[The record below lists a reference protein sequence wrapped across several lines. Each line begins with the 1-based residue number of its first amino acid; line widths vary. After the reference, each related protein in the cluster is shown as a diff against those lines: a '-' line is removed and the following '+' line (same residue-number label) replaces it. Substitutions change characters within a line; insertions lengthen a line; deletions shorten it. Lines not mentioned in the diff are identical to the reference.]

1 MSIVRYGRFC
11 RASIAWR
18 HAGHWLAEQRP
29 IRRKP
34 QLGAAPE
41 WLPTFVLDVTADDFV
56 LSTVVIPEEGELCVD
71 LKLIPLGISFWL
83 GPYPHIREFTKMIAS
98 GAGTSA
104 YSALYDRV
112 DSFRFA
118 RHPAA
123 SRRASHSSF
132 PFLPEVLSLDS
143 VPQLCGGGATSPRTK
158 SLAA

>member
-34 QLGAAPE
+34 ELEAAPE

-56 LSTVVIPEEGELCVD
+56 LSSVVIPEEGKLCVD
-71 LKLIPLGISFWL
+71 LNLIPLGISFWL

-98 GAGTSA
+98 RAGTSA
-104 YSALYDRV
+104 YSASYDRV

-118 RHPAA
+118 RYTPGA
-123 SRRASHSSF
+123 
-132 PFLPEVLSLDS
+132 PPSL
-143 VPQLCGGGATSPRTK
+143 Q
-158 SLAA
+158 